1 MTHSHT
7 SLTLAELRS
16 RIETGTVLSPNR
28 TAILAFLDLARAAHG
43 PEAFRDPNVLASATD
58 FSTWFPRV
66 PDTELAAKY
75 GDAAIYGRCRESI
88 LRHVRLAGAWP
99 DDPYTLLNKLARE
112 CRRPEVNRVLME
124 ATFPGMTLRALTR
137 DIAMAADRD
146 LRGTTRSE
154 FRRSIS
160 TIDWA
165 RTDPRVVTAGILGP
179 EEIGPMP
186 SYRDGDKHRVELP
199 TELAIVLDRLAVGH
213 ALYARRAFELAVDFE
228 ILSEDGP
235 ESGWAMSIEN
245 ATRYNAA
252 VKEKVSAEAA
262 DLYLRAL
269 LSLLR
274 TTDPATVPH
283 DVTADRVRRP
293 KRYETNSEPRTRKK
307 KRNPVVLPA
316 SVEAEVLAFAEDR
329 SACDRRVRDLRRVL
343 RDLLEAGL
351 DIDSATFF
359 ADAVAVLENAFAERA
374 DITRRSY
381 RDVLRTFLAHTNRLS
396 HWDGLISRANITDAT
411 GVDMSGLLLMRTY
424 AESAAPPITPAEID
438 VNVARKYLLQAR
450 GFKNVPK
457 CLAGLASLDA
467 LRPELPG
474 LLPGSAIGD
483 QRAWLSRRSGE
494 MPEAL
499 EKSLRSEAEAAGY
512 GKFAVKELIVAAR
525 RLFSLTTNKTLF
537 DAKIETIPWR
547 ELIASADASHPREM
561 SHYRLVLL
569 RLADR
574 VDRAWTPGWR
584 ELQTRIVKAGV
595 PRAENPVDILMSV
608 AADTGLEPW
617 QLDREWAWAHER
629 SLRADLRLTFAR
641 NIARFDAL
649 RRIEAIAG
657 AGLMPTYPLGPMPP
671 RGCRLKNAHF
681 PLPYRLEAAL
691 EGETKQVLE
700 AAHFVWRCLRA
711 FGVHARGD
719 DPAPAGLLADQHL
732 ERILAEQSFMT
743 QNSARLHV
751 ARIRDWR
758 ESRPGLM

>member
-1 MTHSHT
+1 MTHSDT
-7 SLTLAELRS
+7 SLSLAELRS
-16 RIETGTVLSPNR
+16 RIETGTVPSPNR
-28 TAILAFLDLARAAHG
+28 TAILAFLDLARAGHG
-43 PEAFRDPNVLASATD
+43 PAAFRDPDVLASATH

-66 PDTELAAKY
+66 PDNDLAAAY

-88 LRHVRLAGAWP
+88 LRHIRLAGVWP
-99 DDPYTLLNKLARE
+99 EDAYTLLNHLARE
-112 CRRPEVNRVLME
+112 YRRPEVNRSLME
-124 ATFPGMTLRALTR
+124 ATFPGMNLRALTR
-137 DIAMAADRD
+137 DVAMAADRD

-186 SYRDGDKHRVELP
+186 AYRDGDKHRVELP
-199 TELAIVLDRLAVGH
+199 TGLADVLDRLAVGH
-213 ALYARRAFELAVDFE
+213 ALYARRAFELAVDFG

-235 ESGWAMSIEN
+235 EPGWSMSIET
-245 ATRYNAA
+245 ATRYHAA
-252 VKEKVSAEAA
+252 VKEEVSAEAA

-293 KRYETNSEPRTRKK
+293 KRYEANSEPRTRKT

-316 SVEAEVLAFAEDR
+316 SVEAEVLAFAEGR
-329 SACDRRVRDLRRVL
+329 SACGRRVRDLRRVL

-359 ADAVAVLENAFAERA
+359 ADAAAFLESSFAERA

-396 HWDGLISRANITDAT
+396 PWDGLISRAHVTAAS

-438 VNVARKYLLQAR
+438 VNVARKFLLQAQ
-450 GFKNVPK
+450 GFRNVPK

-467 LRPELPG
+467 LRPELPV
-474 LLPGSAIGD
+474 LLPGSAIGN
-483 QRAWLSRRSGE
+483 QKAWLSRRSGE
-494 MPEAL
+494 MSEAL
-499 EKSLRSEAEAAGY
+499 EKSLRSEAEGAGY

-525 RLFSLTTNKTLF
+525 RLFSLTTDKTLF
-537 DAKIETIPWR
+537 DTPIENIPWR
-547 ELIASADASHPREM
+547 ELITSADASHPREM
-561 SHYRLVLL
+561 YHYRLVLL

-574 VDRAWTPGWR
+574 VDRSWTPGWR
-584 ELQTRIVKAGV
+584 ELQTRIVKTGV
-595 PRAENPVDILMSV
+595 PRAENPVDTLMSV

-629 SLRADLRLTFAR
+629 SLRADLRIKWSRA
-641 NIARFDAL
+641 IDDFDAL
-649 RRIEAIAG
+649 HAVPEIAG
-657 AGLMPTYPLGPMPP
+657 EDLLPSARLGPMP
-671 RGCRLKNAHF
+671 RIGARLKNAHF

-700 AAHFVWRCLRA
+700 AAHFIWRCLRA

-743 QNSARLHV
+743 QNSAKLHL

-758 ESRPGLM
+758 ESRPGLI